1 MRSFPS
7 DLIRPFD
14 PQPTLSELDAPNDDE
29 PLISVGV
36 LGRLGLLLLIVF
48 GFAMAAQLL
57 VGGPH

>member
-7 DLIRPFD
+7 DPIRPLD
-14 PQPTLSELDAPNDDE
+14 RQPTLSELDAPDDHE

-48 GFAMAAQLL
+48 GFEMVAQLL

>member
-1 MRSFPS
+1 MCGFPS
-7 DLIRPFD
+7 DPIRPLD
-14 PQPTLSELDAPNDDE
+14 RQPTLSELDAANDHE

-57 VGGPH
+57 VGAPH